1 MSKALKI
8 SDLAV
13 GDWVKVGGGLIAQVE
28 YPRLRHDQVGVR
40 FAEPFR
46 AQAILVEKQNVELEY
61 IHPIPITPE
70 ILKKNEVY
78 VRWQCVAAD
87 PIGALFKNDE
97 TYHTKCEKFYK
108 SSDFVIHSTL
118 RGERF
123 GRWQFATND
132 MRRGFKGRTVLANIN
147 YVHELQQALRLAGIN
162 KEIVL

>member
-1 MSKALKI
+1 MRKTFRV

-13 GDWVKVGGGLIAQVE
+13 GDWVKVDIHPTPRRIASVNIEWSDDGGYVILQ
-28 YPRLRHDQVGVR
+28 GVVR
-40 FAEPFR
+40 KFKISVIE
-46 AQAILVEKQNVELEY
+46 
-61 IHPIPITPE
+61 PIPITPE

-78 VRWQCVAAD
+78 VRWFCVAAD
-87 PIGALFKNDE
+87 PIGALLKDDE

-108 SSDFVIHSTL
+108 CSDFVIHSTL
-118 RGERF
+118 RGEKF

-132 MRRGFKGRTVLANIN
+132 ERRGFKGRTVLANIN

>member
-1 MSKALKI
+1 MSKALRI

-13 GDWVKVGGGLIAQVE
+13 GDWVLDGNNNPSQILAIENWSDGYVLNVRIKEVGI
-28 YPRLRHDQVGVR
+28 GVV
-40 FAEPFR
+40 
-46 AQAILVEKQNVELEY
+46 AITRVR
-61 IHPIPITPE
+61 PIPITPE
-70 ILKKNEVY
+70 ILKNNEVY

-87 PIGALFKNDE
+87 PFGGLFGDDE
-97 TYHTKCEKFYK
+97 TNHTKCEKFYK

>member
-1 MSKALKI
+1 MSKTLRI

-13 GDWVKVGGGLIAQVE
+13 GDWVLDGNDNPSQILAIENWSDGYVLNVRIKDMGI
-28 YPRLRHDQVGVR
+28 GVV
-40 FAEPFR
+40 
-46 AQAILVEKQNVELEY
+46 AITRVR
-61 IHPIPITPE
+61 PIPITPE

-78 VRWQCVAAD
+78 VRWFCVSAD
-87 PIGALFKNDE
+87 PIGALVKDDE
-97 TYHTKCEKFYK
+97 SYHTKCEKFYK
-108 SSDFVIHSTL
+108 HSDFVIHSTL

-132 MRRGFKGRTVLANIN
+132 MCRGFKGLTVLANIN

>member
-13 GDWVKVGGGLIAQVE
+13 GDWVKVDISPTPRRIASVNIEWSDDGGYVVLQ
-28 YPRLRHDQVGVR
+28 GVVR
-40 FAEPFR
+40 KFR
-46 AQAILVEKQNVELEY
+46 MSVIE
-61 IHPIPITPE
+61 PIPITPE

-78 VRWQCVAAD
+78 VRWLCVAAD
-87 PIGALFKNDE
+87 PFGGLFGDNE
-97 TYHTKCEKFYK
+97 TNHTKCEKFYK
-108 SSDFVIHSTL
+108 NSDFVIHSTL
-118 RGERF
+118 RGERY

>member
-1 MSKALKI
+1 MSKTLKI

-13 GDWVKVGGGLIAQVE
+13 GDWVKVSGEPARVLLLGIAGRNKAKGLSGQIYGFLTTTE
-28 YPRLRHDQVGVR
+28 I
-40 FAEPFR
+40 E
-46 AQAILVEKQNVELEY
+46 
-61 IHPIPITPE
+61 PIPITPE

-78 VRWQCVAAD
+78 VRWFCVAAD
-87 PIGALFKNDE
+87 PIAALIKDDE

-108 SSDFVIHSTL
+108 CSDFVIHSTL

-132 MRRGFKGRTVLANIN
+132 ERRRFKGRTVLANIN

>member
-13 GDWVKVGGGLIAQVE
+13 GDWVKVGGEPARVLQLGIAGRNKTKGLSGQIYGFLTTTE
-28 YPRLRHDQVGVR
+28 I
-40 FAEPFR
+40 E
-46 AQAILVEKQNVELEY
+46 
-61 IHPIPITPE
+61 PIPITPE

-108 SSDFVIHSTL
+108 NSDFVIRSTL

>member
-1 MSKALKI
+1 MRKTFRV

-13 GDWVKVGGGLIAQVE
+13 GDWVKVSGEPARVLLLGIAGRNKAKGLSGQIYGFLTTTE
-28 YPRLRHDQVGVR
+28 I
-40 FAEPFR
+40 E
-46 AQAILVEKQNVELEY
+46 
-61 IHPIPITPE
+61 PIPITPE

-78 VRWQCVAAD
+78 VRWLCVDAD
-87 PIGALFKNDE
+87 PIGALFKDDE

-108 SSDFVIHSTL
+108 CSDFVIHSTL
-118 RGERF
+118 RGERY

-132 MRRGFKGRTVLANIN
+132 ERRGFKGRTVLANIN